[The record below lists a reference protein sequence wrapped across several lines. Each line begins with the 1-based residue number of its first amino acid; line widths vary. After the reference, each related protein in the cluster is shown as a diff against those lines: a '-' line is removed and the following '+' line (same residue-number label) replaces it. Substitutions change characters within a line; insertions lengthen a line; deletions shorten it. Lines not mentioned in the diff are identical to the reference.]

1 MLDRRS
7 LGCLLALGLACASAM
22 PTLAD
27 DVASSSQEKVVLA
40 KTVTNAL
47 LIWDATPDLVSLEQ
61 EKVPSESILTTLESR
76 AAGILQEKASVF
88 AATADTGAIRIIYQK
103 IGAVSPVYG
112 TPTFEGV
119 ERLATLSAS
128 TKTIEQL
135 TKPQIDSIS
144 QGKDPAGVKIDVTG
158 KLP

>member
-1 MLDRRS
+1 
-7 LGCLLALGLACASAM
+7 M
-22 PTLAD
+22 PSLAD
-27 DVASSSQEKVVLA
+27 DVPSSGQEKVVVA
-40 KTVTNAL
+40 KTVTDAL

-61 EKVPSESILTTLESR
+61 EKVPSQSILTTLESR
-76 AAGILQEKASVF
+76 AVGILQEKAPVF

-112 TPTFEGV
+112 TPTFEGT

-128 TKTIEQL
+128 TKTIQQL